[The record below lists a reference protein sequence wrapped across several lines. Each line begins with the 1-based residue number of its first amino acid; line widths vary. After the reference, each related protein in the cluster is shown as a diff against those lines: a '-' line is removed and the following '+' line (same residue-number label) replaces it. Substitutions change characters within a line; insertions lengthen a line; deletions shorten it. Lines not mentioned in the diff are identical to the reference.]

1 MLSPDVQ
8 SGAMMIREG
17 FLLPDRA
24 DIESQSYSSTWRT
37 MSGMNSW
44 IAGQKLHEAGL
55 HLFFIAG
62 ELKVTQLGSGRWAVG
77 RAMRRVLALGR
88 KSDFNCMEIAQV
100 SIANVLRIPY
110 VKISAYSYHLQSG
123 AMLDSRGRRRS
134 EQKDSDWA
142 RG

>member
-1 MLSPDVQ
+1 MLSPDLQ

-24 DIESQSYSSTWRT
+24 DIESQSYSRTWRT
-37 MSGMNSW
+37 MLGMNSW
-44 IAGQKLHEAGL
+44 IAGQKLREAGL

-62 ELKVTQLGSGRWAVG
+62 ELKVTQVGSGRWAVG

-88 KSDFNCMEIAQV
+88 KSDFNCMEIAQL
-100 SIANVLRIPY
+100 SIAHFLGVPY
-110 VKISAYSYHLQSG
+110 VKISAYSFHLQSG
-123 AMLDSRGRRRS
+123 PVLGRRVQRRS
-134 EQKDSDWA
+134 EQEYSDWA

>member
-1 MLSPDVQ
+1 MSSPDVQ

-17 FLLPDRA
+17 FFLPDHV
-24 DIESQSYSSTWRT
+24 DIESQSYSRTWRT
-37 MSGMNSW
+37 MLGVNSW
-44 IAGQKLHEAGL
+44 IAGRKLGEAGL

-62 ELKVTQLGSGRWAVG
+62 ELKVMQLGSRRWALE

-100 SIANVLRIPY
+100 SIAHFLGIPY
-110 VKISAYSYHLQSG
+110 VTISAYRLHLQSG
-123 AMLDSRGRRRS
+123 PMLDSQVRRRL
-134 EQKDSDWA
+134 EQEQSDWA